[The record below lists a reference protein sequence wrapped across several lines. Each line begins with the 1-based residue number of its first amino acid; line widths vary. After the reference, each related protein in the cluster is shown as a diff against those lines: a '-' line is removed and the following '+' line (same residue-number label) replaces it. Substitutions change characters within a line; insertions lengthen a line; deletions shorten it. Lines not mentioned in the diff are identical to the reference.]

1 MAIQLFIGGVV
12 LITLGING
20 IYTGRVYSEVK
31 SRPLFIV
38 QEKLE
43 K

>member
-1 MAIQLFIGGVV
+1 MASQLFIGGTV

-20 IYTGRVYSEVK
+20 IYMGRVYSEVK
-31 SRPLFIV
+31 NRPLFII